1 MNRLRMLA
9 ALLALVVAAGGCADA
24 TVSGAGAPAA
34 APAAASATAPPPS
47 QVPTWSAADREFFLH
62 GSMST
67 EFVPERVLR
76 AFTAAYPNMFPRAD
90 LSHFGLIPDPVFGW
104 PLGFSRREVPH
115 LGGLT
120 ALGVNCAA
128 CHLGEVVPAGG
139 GEPVRVIG
147 MTSHFDAE
155 AFFNSVIVATFLT
168 ADPPSMRRFLSEYLA
183 AGGGDAEAER
193 LLARQ
198 WDGQQRRIA
207 AAIRADPF
215 GARGVAAG
223 GLHAIAPADLALSR
237 AALEGTVDLPRHV
250 TALLRLFH
258 NMRAALHVP
267 DKPPS
272 ALPPASGPGRN
283 DAFGLLSAALFA
295 APQPYAPVKFG
306 MVWNLEARRWVHWDG
321 NTQSP
326 IGRNL
331 LAALGLGAPLQG
343 SRGVLDV
350 EAVQR
355 HTDLTERIRA
365 PRYPFRIDRVAAAR
379 GRPLFAA
386 RCASCHGGAE
396 SDARLHAPEAVG
408 TDPARARAFP
418 QAQAERF
425 NGLLAKLEAPGYSP
439 PKEPGLRGTQSYW
452 ATSLAG
458 VWARSPY
465 LHNGSVRTLDELL
478 GPPAERPSTFHRGSR
493 FFDEGR
499 VGYVDEGHYVLDT
512 RTPGNRNSGH
522 DYGASLTPSARH
534 DLIEYLKSL

>member
-1 MNRLRMLA
+1 MGRLRMLA
-9 ALLALVVAAGGCADA
+9 ALLSLAIAAGGCADA
-24 TVSGAGAPAA
+24 SSGTTAPASVPAA
-34 APAAASATAPPPS
+34 APVPS
-47 QVPTWSAADREFFLH
+47 QVPAWSAEDREFFLH
-62 GSMST
+62 GSMSA

-76 AFTAAYPNMFPRAD
+76 AFTATYPTIFPRAD
-90 LSHFGLIPDPVFGW
+90 LSHFGLVPDPVFGW
-104 PLGFSRREVPH
+104 PIGFSRREVAH
-115 LGGLT
+115 LGGLSSV
-120 ALGVNCAA
+120 GVNCAA
-128 CHLGEVVPAGG
+128 CHFGEVVPAAG

-147 MTSHFDAE
+147 MASHFDAE
-155 AFFNSVIVATFLT
+155 AFFNSVLIATFLT
-168 ADPPSMRRFLSEYLA
+168 ADPPAMRRFVAAYLA
-183 AGGGDAEAER
+183 AGGASDAEAER

-198 WDGQQRRIA
+198 WDSQQRRIA
-207 AAIRADPF
+207 AAISADPF

-223 GLHAIAPADLALSR
+223 GLHTIAPADLALDR
-237 AALEGTVDLPRHV
+237 AALERPVDLTRHV

-267 DKPPS
+267 DRPPS

-306 MVWNLEARRWVHWDG
+306 MVWNLETRRWVHWDG

-326 IGRNL
+326 IGRNV
-331 LAALGLGAPLQG
+331 LAALGLGAPLAG

-350 EAVQR
+350 AAVQR
-355 HTDLTERIRA
+355 QTDLTERIAA
-365 PRYPFRIDRVAAAR
+365 PRYPFRIDRTAAAR
-379 GRPLFAA
+379 GAPLFAA

-396 SDARLHAPEAVG
+396 SDARLHAPDAVG
-408 TDPARARAFP
+408 TDAARARAFP
-418 QAQAERF
+418 PSQAERF
-425 NGLLAKLEAPGYSP
+425 NGLLAKLEAPGYSAP
-439 PKEPGLRGTQSYW
+439 REPGLRGTQRYW
-452 ATSLAG
+452 APTLAG

-465 LHNGSVRTLDELL
+465 LHHGSVRTLDELL

-522 DYGASLTPSARH
+522 DYGATLTPSARH

>member
-1 MNRLRMLA
+1 MSRLRIFA
-9 ALLALVVAAGGCADA
+9 ALLSLALAAVGCADA
-24 TVSGAGAPAA
+24 SKSGAAAPATAPAA
-34 APAAASATAPPPS
+34 APAPS
-47 QVPTWSAADREFFLH
+47 QVPTWSAEDREFFLH
-62 GSMST
+62 GSMSA
-67 EFVPERVLR
+67 EFVPERVIR
-76 AFTAAYPNMFPRAD
+76 AFTATYPNIFPRAD
-90 LSHFGLIPDPVFGW
+90 LSHLGLIPDPAFGW

-115 LGGLT
+115 LGGL
-120 ALGVNCAA
+120 ASIGVNCAA

-147 MTSHFDAE
+147 MASHFDAE
-155 AFFNSVIVATFLT
+155 AFFNSVLVATFLT
-168 ADPPSMRRFLSEYLA
+168 ADPPAMRRFLSAYLA
-183 AGGGDAEAER
+183 VESPSDPEAER

-198 WDGQQRRIA
+198 WNAQQRRIT
-207 AAIRADPF
+207 AAISADPF
-215 GARGVAAG
+215 GTGGGPAG

-237 AALEGTVDLPRHV
+237 AALEGNVDLPRHV

-267 DKPPS
+267 DRPPS

-306 MVWNLEARRWVHWDG
+306 MVWNLESRRWVHWDG

-326 IGRNL
+326 IGRNV
-331 LAALGLGAPLQG
+331 LAALGLGAPLLG
-343 SRGVLDV
+343 ARGLLDV
-350 EAVQR
+350 AAVQR

-365 PRYPFRIDRVAAAR
+365 PRYPFRIDRAAAAR
-379 GRPLFAA
+379 GAPLFAA

-408 TDPARARAFP
+408 TDPTRARAFTP
-418 QAQAERF
+418 SQAERF
-425 NGLLAKLEAPGYSP
+425 NGLLAKLEAPGYSAP
-439 PKEPGLRGTQSYW
+439 QEPGLRGTQRYW
-452 ATSLAG
+452 APSLAG

-478 GPPAERPSTFHRGSR
+478 GPPAERPSTFRRGSR
-493 FFDEGR
+493 FFDESR

-512 RTPGNRNSGH
+512 RTPGNSNSGH
-522 DYGASLTPSARH
+522 DYGATLTPTARQ
-534 DLIEYLKSL
+534 DLLEYLKTL